1 MRRCLLAFLSVLP
14 LLVTG
19 CKKGE
24 SNLTQSTASF
34 LKSAVGSHQMSFL
47 PGEEVSRVINDLS
60 QRAFECRAKA
70 AARPGA
76 LSARCA
82 STWSRCK
89 SLQPLRTDEIKYAR

>member
-70 AARPGA
+70 AARPA
-76 LSARCA
+76 HRRRAAR
-82 STWSRCK
+82 
-89 SLQPLRTDEIKYAR
+89 ARGRAAKLAAAAH